1 MKITKNRKEVLKKI
15 DNNKYY
21 TIEEATVLIKDISFT
36 KFDSSVDLA
45 INLYIRKTNK
55 IIRGIVTL
63 PHGTGKNIRIL
74 ALVTQDKLTEAKE
87 ANATYIGLDEYL
99 DKIKNGWLDFDVIV
113 TMPMIMTKLATL
125 GKILGPRRLMPNI
138 GTISM
143 EPGKA
148 IKEIK
153 SGKIDF
159 ITDRY
164 GIIHVS
170 IGKIS
175 FSSKKIEE
183 NALELIKSLKHTMLK
198 GTYVKSIYISSTMSP
213 SIKINTN
220 ILDKKL

>member
-1 MKITKNRKEVLKKI
+1 MKITKKRKEVLKKI

-113 TMPMIMTKLATL
+113 TMPMIMTKLAPL
-125 GKILGPRRLMPNI
+125 GKILGPIL
-138 GTISM
+138 GL
-143 EPGKA
+143 
-148 IKEIK
+148 
-153 SGKIDF
+153 
-159 ITDRY
+159 
-164 GIIHVS
+164 GINLL
-170 IGKIS
+170 G
-175 FSSKKIEE
+175 
-183 NALELIKSLKHTMLK
+183 
-198 GTYVKSIYISSTMSP
+198 
-213 SIKINTN
+213 
-220 ILDKKL
+220 